1 MSPEYDRDRLRGV
14 QVSVRSSLFRFR
26 VEPDQIRIIYAIMFS
41 FFLALLGCHSAG
53 VRAPSPATGPAA
65 TPSRPILRVATSG
78 DYSPFSHWPTDSA
91 VPVGFSVSVAQA
103 YAEQTGSAVEWVRFR
118 WPELAANLA
127 DGSFDLALS
136 GITVRPDRSM
146 LGRFGL
152 PLTTSG
158 AVVLVGADS
167 SLDSVLDLDRP
178 SIHIAVNAGGHL
190 ERVTRRLFPSAHI
203 EAIADNTAVLGRLDG
218 GKVHAVV
225 TDTLEAPHWQKN
237 AQTRLRVIG
246 PLTRDQ
252 KAAWFPPENEEEARR
267 FNRWL
272 LREESSGRLDRLR
285 QEYGL
290 PAGRTALAL
299 PALLSSLDERLT
311 LMPAVAD
318 AKHILGT
325 AVENSTR
332 EEVVLD
338 AAVRAIRDAA
348 DEAGATPPDQ
358 SAVRRF
364 FRAQIEAAKWIQ
376 IRRLRDRP
384 ARPETAGPAERLN
397 ARTTLDEVIRPALI
411 YLGNRISML
420 VVASLAESPKDLSY
434 DDVAH
439 SLERH
444 NLPEPYL
451 RAIYQALSDII
462 QREKNTERSH
472 RPSPARTDTAP
483 SG

>member
-1 MSPEYDRDRLRGV
+1 MKPERTRILRGKFI
-14 QVSVRSSLFRFR
+14 SKT
-26 VEPDQIRIIYAIMFS
+26 
-41 FFLALLGCHSAG
+41 FL
-53 VRAPSPATGPAA
+53 
-65 TPSRPILRVATSG
+65 
-78 DYSPFSHWPTDSA
+78 
-91 VPVGFSVSVAQA
+91 
-103 YAEQTGSAVEWVRFR
+103 
-118 WPELAANLA
+118 
-127 DGSFDLALS
+127 
-136 GITVRPDRSM
+136 
-146 LGRFGL
+146 
-152 PLTTSG
+152 
-158 AVVLVGADS
+158 
-167 SLDSVLDLDRP
+167 
-178 SIHIAVNAGGHL
+178 
-190 ERVTRRLFPSAHI
+190 
-203 EAIADNTAVLGRLDG
+203 
-218 GKVHAVV
+218 
-225 TDTLEAPHWQKN
+225 
-237 AQTRLRVIG
+237 
-246 PLTRDQ
+246 
-252 KAAWFPPENEEEARR
+252 R

-285 QEYGL
+285 QEHGL

-325 AVENSTR
+325 AIENPTR

-338 AAVRAIRDAA
+338 AAMRAIHNAA
-348 DEAGATPPDQ
+348 EEAGTPPPDQ

-376 IRRLRDRP
+376 IRRLRDIP
-384 ARPETAGPAERLN
+384 AQPTTAGPAERLD

-420 VVASLAESPKDLSY
+420 VVASVAESPEDLSY

-451 RAIYQALSDII
+451 RAIYQALSDVI